1 MLRDLVQGVGGERVD
16 VLALIVGEMD
26 PHRYELV
33 KGDEEK
39 FAGAQMVV
47 ANGLG
52 LEHGASLQKR
62 MSLHPTVV
70 SLGDLI
76 RQRAPEMILQ
86 SEDGVPDPHIWMDA
100 SLFALGVDPL
110 VEQLSL
116 LDPEGAAVYRENGSH
131 LLGELAQLHEEVLAR
146 FAAIDPEKRFLIT
159 SHDAFHYFARSYLA
173 TEAERVEGNWHERCA
188 APEGLAP
195 EAQIGSADIQWIVHF
210 AENHSVAVL
219 FPESNVSR
227 GSLAK
232 ILSVLTSKGVRAHLA
247 RKPLYGDAMGPAGSG
262 ADSYLGMIRCNART
276 IAEEWSV
283 E

>member
-1 MLRDLVQGVGGERVD
+1 MLRDLVMGVGGERVD

-39 FAGAQMVV
+39 FSQAQMVV

-62 MSLHPTVV
+62 MSLHPKVV

-76 RQRAPEMILQ
+76 RERAPEMILE
-86 SEDGVPDPHIWMDA
+86 SDGISDPHIWMDA

-110 VEQLSL
+110 VEQLSQ
-116 LDPEGAAVYRENGSH
+116 LDPEGAALYRQNGDQ
-131 LLGELAQLHEEVLAR
+131 LLAELAGLHEEVVAC
-146 FAAIDPEKRFLIT
+146 FAIIDPERRFLIT
-159 SHDAFHYFARSYLA
+159 SHDAFHYFTRSYLA
-173 TEAERVEGNWHERCA
+173 TDAEREEGSWHERCA

-247 RKPLYGDAMGPAGSG
+247 KKPLYGDAMGPPGSG
-262 ADSYLGMIRCNART
+262 ADSYLEMIRCNART
-276 IAEEWSV
+276 IAEEWAI